1 MDLFFFILDFIK
13 LKIQFNYFLSL
24 FLFTLFLLIY
34 NSISLPGNLIFMLSS
49 GYFFGLYTGFIIS
62 ILTLVFGSLI
72 FFSFASYSIKKFS
85 PKFINKYSSKLDIYI
100 SNSSIEYLIIFRMIP
115 GPPLMLQNTI
125 LSLLSITKT
134 KFILSSLIGFTPI
147 VFVVVYFGHQINNFS
162 NLKSYS
168 ISDIFSLKFLIV
180 LALIILLLF
189 FRIFYKKK

>member
-72 FFSFASYSIKKFS
+72 FF
-85 PKFINKYSSKLDIYI
+85 LLH
-100 SNSSIEYLIIFRMIP
+100 LI
-115 GPPLMLQNTI
+115 Q
-125 LSLLSITKT
+125 
-134 KFILSSLIGFTPI
+134 
-147 VFVVVYFGHQINNFS
+147 
-162 NLKSYS
+162 
-168 ISDIFSLKFLIV
+168 
-180 LALIILLLF
+180 
-189 FRIFYKKK
+189 